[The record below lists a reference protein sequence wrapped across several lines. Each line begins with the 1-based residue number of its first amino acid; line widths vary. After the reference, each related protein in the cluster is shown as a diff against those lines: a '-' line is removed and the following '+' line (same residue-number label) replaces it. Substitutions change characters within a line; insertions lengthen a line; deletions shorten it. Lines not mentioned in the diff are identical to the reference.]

1 MTKTDDLARH
11 AEKMAKK
18 KAAREKIMSTKTDE
32 KGLVIVH
39 TGKGK
44 GKSTAAFGMVF
55 RALGNGMRVGVVQ
68 FVKGKWGTGERVVL
82 EKLGDQVE
90 MATMGEGFTW
100 ETQDRDR
107 DVAAAQKGWE
117 IAKEQILDPEIGF
130 VLLDEINI
138 ALRYDYLDIDEV
150 VEFLLTQKPE
160 MTHVCLTGRNAK
172 PELIEAAGGAS
183 ITFHRAFDS
192 TPDPLAALET
202 LRELGVNRV
211 LTTGGARRAEEG
223 LAGLGKLVEAAAGRI
238 GILPGGGINHENC
251 RQVVEQTGAREIHVG
266 SAVCSAGPRQEA
278 AGLGPGGIEAP
289 APGGETDPESVRRL
303 LDLLG

>member
-1 MTKTDDLARH
+1 MSKILLECCVASVESAVNAELGGAGRVELCSALELGGVTPSSAAIRLARERIGIPLFVLIRPRGGDFHYSPLEVEVMKTDIA
-11 AEKMAKK
+11 
-18 KAAREKIMSTKTDE
+18 AARDL
-32 KGLVIVH
+32 GADGIVL
-39 TGKGK
+39 GILREDGNVDVER
-44 GKSTAAFGMVF
+44 TA
-55 RALGNGMRVGVVQ
+55 
-68 FVKGKWGTGERVVL
+68 
-82 EKLGDQVE
+82 
-90 MATMGEGFTW
+90 
-100 ETQDRDR
+100 
-107 DVAAAQKGWE
+107 
-117 IAKEQILDPEIGF
+117 
-130 VLLDEINI
+130 
-138 ALRYDYLDIDEV
+138 
-150 VEFLLTQKPE
+150 
-160 MTHVCLTGRNAK
+160 
-172 PELIEAAGGAS
+172 ELIEAAGGAS

-251 RQVVEQTGAREIHVG
+251 LRIIEQTGAREIHVG

>member
-1 MTKTDDLARH
+1 MSEILLECCVGSVESAVNAELGGAGRVELCAALELGGVTPSSAAIRLARERIDIPLFVLVRPRGGDFHYSPVEVEVMKTDIAGARDLGA
-11 AEKMAKK
+11 
-18 KAAREKIMSTKTDE
+18 D
-32 KGLVIVH
+32 GIVL
-39 TGKGK
+39 GILRKDGNVDVER
-44 GKSTAAFGMVF
+44 TA
-55 RALGNGMRVGVVQ
+55 
-68 FVKGKWGTGERVVL
+68 
-82 EKLGDQVE
+82 
-90 MATMGEGFTW
+90 
-100 ETQDRDR
+100 
-107 DVAAAQKGWE
+107 
-117 IAKEQILDPEIGF
+117 
-130 VLLDEINI
+130 
-138 ALRYDYLDIDEV
+138 
-150 VEFLLTQKPE
+150 
-160 MTHVCLTGRNAK
+160 
-172 PELIEAAGGAS
+172 ELIEAAGGAS

-278 AGLGPGGIEAP
+278 SGLGPGGIETP

-303 LDLLG
+303 LALLA

>member
-1 MTKTDDLARH
+1 MSEILLECCVGSVESAVNAELGGAGRVELCAALELGGVTPSSAAIRLARERIDIPLFVLVRPRGGDFHYSPVEVEVMKTDIA
-11 AEKMAKK
+11 
-18 KAAREKIMSTKTDE
+18 AARDL
-32 KGLVIVH
+32 GADGIVL
-39 TGKGK
+39 GILREDGNVDVER
-44 GKSTAAFGMVF
+44 TA
-55 RALGNGMRVGVVQ
+55 
-68 FVKGKWGTGERVVL
+68 
-82 EKLGDQVE
+82 
-90 MATMGEGFTW
+90 
-100 ETQDRDR
+100 
-107 DVAAAQKGWE
+107 
-117 IAKEQILDPEIGF
+117 
-130 VLLDEINI
+130 
-138 ALRYDYLDIDEV
+138 
-150 VEFLLTQKPE
+150 
-160 MTHVCLTGRNAK
+160 
-172 PELIEAAGGAS
+172 ELIEAAGGAS

-251 RQVVEQTGAREIHVG
+251 RRIIEQTGAREIHVG

-289 APGGETDPESVRRL
+289 APGGETDPESARRL

>member
-1 MTKTDDLARH
+1 MSKILLECCVGSVESAVNAELGGAGRVELCAALELGGVTPSSAAIRLARERIGIPLFVLIRPRGGDFHYSPLEVEVMKTDIA
-11 AEKMAKK
+11 
-18 KAAREKIMSTKTDE
+18 AARDL
-32 KGLVIVH
+32 GADGIVL
-39 TGKGK
+39 GILREDGNVDVER
-44 GKSTAAFGMVF
+44 TA
-55 RALGNGMRVGVVQ
+55 
-68 FVKGKWGTGERVVL
+68 
-82 EKLGDQVE
+82 
-90 MATMGEGFTW
+90 
-100 ETQDRDR
+100 
-107 DVAAAQKGWE
+107 
-117 IAKEQILDPEIGF
+117 
-130 VLLDEINI
+130 
-138 ALRYDYLDIDEV
+138 
-150 VEFLLTQKPE
+150 
-160 MTHVCLTGRNAK
+160 
-172 PELIEAAGGAS
+172 ELIEAAGGAS

-278 AGLGPGGIEAP
+278 SGLGPGGIETP

>member
-1 MTKTDDLARH
+1 MSEILLECCVGSVESAVNAELGGAGRVELCAALELGGVTPSSAAIRLARERIDIPLFVLVRPRGGDFHYSPVEVEVMKTDIAGARDLGA
-11 AEKMAKK
+11 
-18 KAAREKIMSTKTDE
+18 D
-32 KGLVIVH
+32 GIVL
-39 TGKGK
+39 GILRKDGNVDVER
-44 GKSTAAFGMVF
+44 TA
-55 RALGNGMRVGVVQ
+55 
-68 FVKGKWGTGERVVL
+68 
-82 EKLGDQVE
+82 
-90 MATMGEGFTW
+90 
-100 ETQDRDR
+100 
-107 DVAAAQKGWE
+107 
-117 IAKEQILDPEIGF
+117 
-130 VLLDEINI
+130 
-138 ALRYDYLDIDEV
+138 
-150 VEFLLTQKPE
+150 
-160 MTHVCLTGRNAK
+160 
-172 PELIEAAGGAS
+172 ELIEAAGGAS

-278 AGLGPGGIEAP
+278 SGLGPGGIETP

-303 LDLLG
+303 LDLLA

>member
-1 MTKTDDLARH
+1 MSEILLECCVGSVESAVNAELGGAGRVELCSALELGGVTPSSAAIRLARERIDIPLFVLIRPRGGDFHYSPVEVEVMKTDIA
-11 AEKMAKK
+11 
-18 KAAREKIMSTKTDE
+18 AARDL
-32 KGLVIVH
+32 GADGIVL
-39 TGKGK
+39 GILRKDGNVDVER
-44 GKSTAAFGMVF
+44 TA
-55 RALGNGMRVGVVQ
+55 
-68 FVKGKWGTGERVVL
+68 
-82 EKLGDQVE
+82 
-90 MATMGEGFTW
+90 
-100 ETQDRDR
+100 
-107 DVAAAQKGWE
+107 
-117 IAKEQILDPEIGF
+117 
-130 VLLDEINI
+130 
-138 ALRYDYLDIDEV
+138 
-150 VEFLLTQKPE
+150 
-160 MTHVCLTGRNAK
+160 
-172 PELIEAAGGAS
+172 ELIEAAGGAS

-278 AGLGPGGIEAP
+278 SGLGPGGIEAP

>member
-1 MTKTDDLARH
+1 MSEILLECCVGSVESAVNAELGGAGRVELCSALELGGVTPSSAAIRLARERIDIPLFVLIRPRGGDFHYSPVEVEVMKTDIA
-11 AEKMAKK
+11 
-18 KAAREKIMSTKTDE
+18 AARDL
-32 KGLVIVH
+32 GADGIVL
-39 TGKGK
+39 GILREDGNVDVER
-44 GKSTAAFGMVF
+44 TA
-55 RALGNGMRVGVVQ
+55 
-68 FVKGKWGTGERVVL
+68 
-82 EKLGDQVE
+82 
-90 MATMGEGFTW
+90 
-100 ETQDRDR
+100 
-107 DVAAAQKGWE
+107 
-117 IAKEQILDPEIGF
+117 
-130 VLLDEINI
+130 
-138 ALRYDYLDIDEV
+138 
-150 VEFLLTQKPE
+150 
-160 MTHVCLTGRNAK
+160 
-172 PELIEAAGGAS
+172 ELIEAAGGAS

-251 RQVVEQTGAREIHVG
+251 RRIIEQTGAREIHVG

-303 LDLLG
+303 LDLLA

>member
-1 MTKTDDLARH
+1 MSEILLECCVGSVESAVNAELGGAGRVELCAALELGGVTPSSAAIRLAKERIDIPLFVLVRPRGGDFHYSPVEVEVMKTDIA
-11 AEKMAKK
+11 
-18 KAAREKIMSTKTDE
+18 AARNLGAD
-32 KGLVIVH
+32 GIVL
-39 TGKGK
+39 GILRKDGNVDVER
-44 GKSTAAFGMVF
+44 TA
-55 RALGNGMRVGVVQ
+55 
-68 FVKGKWGTGERVVL
+68 
-82 EKLGDQVE
+82 
-90 MATMGEGFTW
+90 
-100 ETQDRDR
+100 
-107 DVAAAQKGWE
+107 
-117 IAKEQILDPEIGF
+117 
-130 VLLDEINI
+130 
-138 ALRYDYLDIDEV
+138 
-150 VEFLLTQKPE
+150 
-160 MTHVCLTGRNAK
+160 
-172 PELIEAAGGAS
+172 ELIEAAGGAS

-278 AGLGPGGIEAP
+278 SGLGPGGIETP

-303 LDLLG
+303 LALLG